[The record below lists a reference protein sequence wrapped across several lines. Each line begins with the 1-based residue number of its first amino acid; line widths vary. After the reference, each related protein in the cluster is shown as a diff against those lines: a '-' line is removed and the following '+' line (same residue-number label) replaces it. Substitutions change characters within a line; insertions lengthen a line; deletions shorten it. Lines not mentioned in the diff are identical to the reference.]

1 MKIVKILILLCSS
14 FIQIPLQSKIMKP
27 EPLLQM
33 PSEEEMRQIEEFLQ
47 TLSPDELDQL
57 AQLGEEMIREAEA
70 EGRPLFAEPTPA
82 APVPPIEK
90 PKEEAK
96 KPVISES
103 QKINLQALL
112 ISLLESI
119 ILIRQ
124 KASIDERYSLIL
136 TPLSSDIDT
145 FIYYL
150 YILQE
155 SMHLAHLYDAEFA
168 TLKTSFIKLESALS
182 ISANNL
188 AIPPLLAPM
197 NMTKKEKAKRR
208 QLINNAESMLT
219 DITGL
224 LTQALHAESMLKEC
238 EKLLKRYE
246 PDALKIKELQTKK
259 SKIANEQIHRLPVT
273 NTGKIVNAPSY
284 NVKTAQSAPAPR
296 GSSGGG
302 SSYSPDR
309 SQNRDRG
316 SQQINTKPAQPAG
329 QKGKKADEKND
340 VEKAP
345 DPKAKAQEEL
355 DQSRTAT
362 NDNFKMLKE
371 TLFKL
376 EKYLM
381 GQKDTLS
388 TFFNSYLTRDDV
400 DPAFIQTISDVF
412 EQINFEL
419 ESASTSHEEWLK
431 EAKIFSHKAGGFAE
445 LKNQKNKYINVI
457 NNQLKEFTSLKNRI
471 LTITEN
477 KDIVPEQ
484 LESFKAILDTT
495 TEFLTKLT
503 KEIDI
508 APTVPKKRD
517 KKEKKKKGKNK
528 KDSLQ

>member
-1 MKIVKILILLCSS
+1 M
-14 FIQIPLQSKIMKP
+14 MEP
-27 EPLLQM
+27 EPLFQM

-57 AQLGEEMIREAEA
+57 AKLGEEIIKEAEA
-70 EGRPLFAEPTPA
+70 DGRPLFAEPTPA
-82 APVPPIEK
+82 APVQPVEK
-90 PKEEAK
+90 PKKESE
-96 KPVISES
+96 PVVSES
-103 QKINLQALL
+103 QKIDLPALL

-284 NVKTAQSAPAPR
+284 NVKTAQSAPAPHTAMV
-296 GSSGGG
+296 SS
-302 SSYSPDR
+302 SSSP
-309 SQNRDRG
+309 SAAA
-316 SQQINTKPAQPAG
+316 PA
-329 QKGKKADEKND
+329 
-340 VEKAP
+340 
-345 DPKAKAQEEL
+345 L
-355 DQSRTAT
+355 L
-362 NDNFKMLKE
+362 NF
-371 TLFKL
+371 
-376 EKYLM
+376 
-381 GQKDTLS
+381 
-388 TFFNSYLTRDDV
+388 
-400 DPAFIQTISDVF
+400 
-412 EQINFEL
+412 
-419 ESASTSHEEWLK
+419 
-431 EAKIFSHKAGGFAE
+431 
-445 LKNQKNKYINVI
+445 
-457 NNQLKEFTSLKNRI
+457 
-471 LTITEN
+471 
-477 KDIVPEQ
+477 
-484 LESFKAILDTT
+484 
-495 TEFLTKLT
+495 
-503 KEIDI
+503 
-508 APTVPKKRD
+508 
-517 KKEKKKKGKNK
+517 
-528 KDSLQ
+528 